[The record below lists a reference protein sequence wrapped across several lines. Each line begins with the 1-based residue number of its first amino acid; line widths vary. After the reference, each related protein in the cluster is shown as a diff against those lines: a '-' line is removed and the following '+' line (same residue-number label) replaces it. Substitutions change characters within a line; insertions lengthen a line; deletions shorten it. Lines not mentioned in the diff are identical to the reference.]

1 MPTGRASRRWQ
12 GFGPL
17 ARRALTIGVA
27 GIAALLLLAPAQAS
41 APGSH
46 QRQAL
51 RPSQPLPLSSTPDPT
66 APQISLTPNIGP
78 VGTTVTVQGSDWPAQ
93 SSVQFKYS
101 ATSCTSPDVQNIP
114 NAPTATVDKAGS
126 FSASF
131 TWPAVSSTGI
141 WYVCPVTSDGAASS
155 SGAFNVQSTSAPTV
169 NLTTKGPFTLG
180 QRITVQGLNWLPGGL
195 TIALSLQPVKG
206 NTSFPLDQSPISLIG
221 TGAIGPIIVT
231 IPGYLLPGQ
240 YMLVASAENEA
251 LLAKTA
257 PFEID
262 ALPTPTPTPSP
273 SPSPSPTP
281 TAIITPTPLP
291 IHPQKPPEHHIGGTL
306 LALLVISGGM
316 ALAFALVGAALLI
329 YLVRSR
335 RQALA
340 D

>member
-1 MPTGRASRRWQ
+1 
-12 GFGPL
+12 
-17 ARRALTIGVA
+17 
-27 GIAALLLLAPAQAS
+27 
-41 APGSH
+41 
-46 QRQAL
+46 
-51 RPSQPLPLSSTPDPT
+51 
-66 APQISLTPNIGP
+66 
-78 VGTTVTVQGSDWPAQ
+78 
-93 SSVQFKYS
+93 
-101 ATSCTSPDVQNIP
+101 
-114 NAPTATVDKAGS
+114 
-126 FSASF
+126 
-131 TWPAVSSTGI
+131 
-141 WYVCPVTSDGAASS
+141 
-155 SGAFNVQSTSAPTV
+155 
-169 NLTTKGPFTLG
+169 
-180 QRITVQGLNWLPGGL
+180 
-195 TIALSLQPVKG
+195 
-206 NTSFPLDQSPISLIG
+206 
-221 TGAIGPIIVT
+221 
-231 IPGYLLPGQ
+231 
-240 YMLVASAENEA
+240 MLVASAENEA